1 MLKISTVI
9 SIWSILSY
17 ISWFAFGVP
26 SEMNEIKEEELFF
39 IFNVRMSFFI
49 SLTASYPSEVQQFLK
64 I

>member
-17 ISWFAFGVP
+17 ISWLAFGVP

-39 IFNVRMSFFI
+39 IFDVCMSFFI